1 MWSDTE
7 CSGAHSHCIVENW
20 KKGETCCGCVYCKA
34 TIHIRIDFSITE
46 KCYVIIIPF
55 PVFFNFHVVSDISH
69 TKYSTH
75 LNSTYT
81 SAMRYLPLW
90 SLAFCSLLSKSMY
103 KKPLTILHISS
114 EYVLISHL
122 HQFHIRWAAFNSQN
136 CRFCSVFGSLSWIYI
151 NYTIFLYLLKY
162 RASNLCR
169 KFVKCFLAVFLMF

>member
-1 MWSDTE
+1 M
-7 CSGAHSHCIVENW
+7 
-20 KKGETCCGCVYCKA
+20 YCKA

-55 PVFFNFHVVSDISH
+55 PVFFIFHVVSDISH

-122 HQFHIRWAAFNSQN
+122 HQFHIRWAAFNS
-136 CRFCSVFGSLSWIYI
+136 RKLSVLLCLWFIVL
-151 NYTIFLYLLKY
+151 NYYQLHNFL
-162 RASNLCR
+162 
-169 KFVKCFLAVFLMF
+169 VLAQVSCL